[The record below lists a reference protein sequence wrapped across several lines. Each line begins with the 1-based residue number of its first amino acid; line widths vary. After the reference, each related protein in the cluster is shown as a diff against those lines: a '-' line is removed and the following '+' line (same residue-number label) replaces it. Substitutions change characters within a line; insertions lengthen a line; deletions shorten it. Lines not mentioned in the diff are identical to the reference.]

1 MFVKKQSISSYDDV
15 VLVIFIFVL
24 IFFRYSSSFCF
35 GHWRLM
41 YEIYIAPGDT
51 VSRERSSEILI
62 WNLEWVGGWVDGEMN
77 VVAGSGRTCVRR
89 REGSDLT
96 ALTCDS
102 RAWGGRC
109 QWFVDAKSDLWCG
122 APARECPNGIRVDV
136 VGKYR
141 PDWLLQCVQTLLL

>member
-1 MFVKKQSISSYDDV
+1 
-15 VLVIFIFVL
+15 
-24 IFFRYSSSFCF
+24 
-35 GHWRLM
+35 M

-62 WNLEWVGGWVDGEMN
+62 WNCRVGGWVGGRGDERFQD
-77 VVAGSGRTCVRR
+77 VAGSGRTCVRR

-102 RAWGGRC
+102 RAWGGR
-109 QWFVDAKSDLWCG
+109 WCG
-122 APARECPNGIRVDV
+122 APARECPNGIRV